1 VSEDGLGDESGWYP
15 FDGGRT
21 IGAAGSESGVIVADD
36 EHGDGARI
44 TLERD
49 AGVAPFA
56 ITCGIYGWMMH
67 TRWFGDEAQ
76 ARRDYDAMKHALG
89 AIANAI
95 PLKSDPDADARMGAV
110 TRAIGEFVDRFP

>member
-1 VSEDGLGDESGWYP
+1 MSEDDLGDESGWSP
-15 FDGGRT
+15 FDGGRA
-21 IGAAGSESGVIVADD
+21 IGTAGSESGITLADD

-49 AGVAPFA
+49 TRSAPFA

-76 ARRDYDAMKHALG
+76 ARRDFDAMKHALG
-89 AIANAI
+89 AIARSI
-95 PLKSDPDADARMGAV
+95 PLRSDPDVDARTDAV
-110 TRAIGEFVDRFP
+110 IDAIGKFVERFP